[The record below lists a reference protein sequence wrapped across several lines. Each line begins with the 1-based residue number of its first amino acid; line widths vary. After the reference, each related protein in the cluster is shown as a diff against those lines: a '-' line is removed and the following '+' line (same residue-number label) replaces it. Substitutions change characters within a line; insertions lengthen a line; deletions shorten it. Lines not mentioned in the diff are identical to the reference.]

1 MSCWIDERA
10 GTVIAV
16 LIFKRD
22 DLLYDIK
29 NYAFIEGSISETDS
43 NHVRHTIQDV
53 GEDGNVDRVTRVLN
67 LTVAKCK
74 EMLYPYTKHNIH
86 RQELD
91 DKLREPGVYGIV
103 MRVPKEYSQTS
114 LNLLEELIHEY
125 LVCTVVADWMSITN
139 PTKAEMW
146 KGKAESAS
154 REIKTG
160 LNSRMQ
166 RVRIKTHPF

>member
-1 MSCWIDERA
+1 MSCWIDDSS

-53 GEDGNVDRVTRVLN
+53 GEDGNVDRVTRILN

>member
-1 MSCWIDERA
+1 MSCWIDDSS